1 MGINVIT
8 ETQEHH
14 QLRMFWFFF
23 PLLFPHRVSHL
34 HSAALPTVK
43 SLICGI
49 TYALRLINFQHSSTA
64 FVLRASFFFHVLH
77 RLTHTAR
84 MEPVGLPSRLWS
96 ALAGRKWCCC
106 CSPANGGWLIC
117 VYFHSAWHPV
127 SGGDIN
133 TSDVFFFFFCFSLA
147 GRCRTKSSGDCKAV
161 VTRL

>member
-106 CSPANGGWLIC
+106 SPANGGWLIC